1 MVECRGLNLLYLEI
15 GASCLLSG
23 ESNLVFVM
31 LVSLL
36 GVVVRRVVV
45 SFVRVRR
52 MVVLGV
58 LFVCRVVVS
67 LVVVLGVL
75 FVCRMVVSLVGVSS
89 VIVCVLIV

>member
-15 GASCLLSG
+15 GASSLLSG

-45 SFVRVRR
+45 S
-52 MVVLGV
+52 
-58 LFVCRVVVS
+58 
-67 LVVVLGVL
+67 
-75 FVCRMVVSLVGVSS
+75 LVGVSS
-89 VIVCVLIV
+89 VVVCVLIV